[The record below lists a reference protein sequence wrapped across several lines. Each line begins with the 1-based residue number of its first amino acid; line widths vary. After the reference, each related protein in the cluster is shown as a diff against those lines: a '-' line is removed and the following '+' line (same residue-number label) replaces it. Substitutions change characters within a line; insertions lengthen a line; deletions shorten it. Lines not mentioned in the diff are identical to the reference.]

1 MGLVQETPPRAAQPS
16 CKQLGLMSQT
26 SRRNSFVALQGVDL
40 TLKSS
45 LAHNPAGRSRAYK
58 PALFSGSDHCGWR
71 KRRNIFVIF
80 FLLQRQKLE
89 KNKTRQLLARAQQA

>member
-1 MGLVQETPPRAAQPS
+1 MGLVQETPPRAQPS

-26 SRRNSFVALQGVDL
+26 SRRNSFVALLGVDL

-58 PALFSGSDHCGWR
+58 PALFSGSDHCGWG

-80 FLLQRQKLE
+80 FFAKAKIRE
-89 KNKTRQLLARAQQA
+89 K